1 MVHLT
6 LTARHLELTEAL
18 RTYVEERVRRIER
31 YTVKPVSAIVTL
43 MIEKYRHIV
52 DISLNIHGAI
62 VQAKGE
68 SREMYSSIDKAVEKI
83 ERQMKKYKTK
93 ANRKKAHFEMVE
105 SERAPETSDR
115 EVSGTNDWMQKGT
128 ALDILMEAGSEDNKS
143 EGRGTPKTP
152 WALGPIEPL
161 C

>member
-18 RTYVEERVRRIER
+18 RTYVEEKIRRIER
-31 YTVKPVSAIVTL
+31 YTMKPVSAMVTL
-43 MIEKYRHIV
+43 MIERYRHIV
-52 DISLNIHGAI
+52 DISLNIHGAY

-68 SREMYSSIDKAVEKI
+68 SNEMYSSIDKAVEKI
-83 ERQMKKYKTK
+83 ERQMKKYKGK
-93 ANRKKAHFEMVE
+93 NQRKKGHIEDVTGQAA
-105 SERAPETSDR
+105 SERSSRDISISDTLDFLLD
-115 EVSGTNDWMQKGT
+115 EGVENSVS
-128 ALDILMEAGSEDNKS
+128 E
-143 EGRGTPKTP
+143 RHGTPKTP

>member
-18 RTYVEERVRRIER
+18 KTYVEEKIRRIER
-31 YTVKPVSAIVTL
+31 YTMKPVSAMVTL
-43 MIEKYRHIV
+43 MIERYRHIV
-52 DISLNIHGAI
+52 DISLNIHGAY

-68 SREMYSSIDKAVEKI
+68 SNEMYGSIDKAVEKI
-83 ERQMKKYKTK
+83 ERQMKKYKGK
-93 ANRKKAHFEMVE
+93 SQRKKGHFEDAAGQSI
-105 SERAPETSDR
+105 SERSSRNVSIGDTLDFLSD
-115 EVSGTNDWMQKGT
+115 EGVENS
-128 ALDILMEAGSEDNKS
+128 ASE
-143 EGRGTPKTP
+143 RPGTPKTP

>member
-18 RTYVEERVRRIER
+18 KTYVEEKIRRIER
-31 YTVKPVSAIVTL
+31 YTVKPVSAMVTL
-43 MIEKYRHIV
+43 MIERYRHIV
-52 DISLNIHGAI
+52 DISLNIHGAF

-68 SREMYSSIDKAVEKI
+68 SNEMYSSIDKAVEKI
-83 ERQMKKYKTK
+83 ERQMKKYKGK
-93 ANRKKAHFEMVE
+93 NQRKKGHIEDVTGQA
-105 SERAPETSDR
+105 APERSSRDI
-115 EVSGTNDWMQKGT
+115 SINDTLDFLLDEGVENT
-128 ALDILMEAGSEDNKS
+128 A
-143 EGRGTPKTP
+143 GRHGTPKTP